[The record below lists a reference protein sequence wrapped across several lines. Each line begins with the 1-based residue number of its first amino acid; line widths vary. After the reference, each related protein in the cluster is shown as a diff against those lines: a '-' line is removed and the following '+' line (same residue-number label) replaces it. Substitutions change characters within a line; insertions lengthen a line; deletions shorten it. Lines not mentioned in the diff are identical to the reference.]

1 MTCKFVVKYH
11 FCAMAHKPLLWKTRR
26 TGEKCFML
34 DVIFD
39 NNISQD
45 IFMALSHNGPAEL
58 LFVDIDRKL

>member
-1 MTCKFVVKYH
+1 
-11 FCAMAHKPLLWKTRR
+11 MAHKFRLWKSRG

-45 IFMALSHNGPAEL
+45 IFMALSHNGSHAEL
-58 LFVDIDRKL
+58 LLADIDKKNLKRDLWMI